1 MHKTMDA
8 FSRGK
13 RPNGSV
19 ITEQRRFDQT
29 DKLIYPNFER
39 TNKDRV
45 LSNTGWGLGIK
56 YKTAHSQK
64 GKSINREHL
73 KYFNE
78 RIDSKFKGG
87 KTGFEVD
94 KPEKV
99 LIDLNPEVYNINY
112 PQESRIPLGSLD
124 MQRQSDFF

>member
-1 MHKTMDA
+1 MDA

-29 DKLIYPNFER
+29 DKFIYPNFEA

-124 MQRQSDFF
+124 MQR

>member
-29 DKLIYPNFER
+29 DKFIYPNFEA

-124 MQRQSDFF
+124 MQR